1 MLKKTVELIVPFFCV
16 IFVVTQIG
24 CYIDADDDRDL
35 VDVDDDP
42 PAIPRGVR
50 TITGDEYVIIEWYP
64 NGENDLKG
72 YKVWRGEDDI
82 NFDLIAEIISSG
94 TEENDREQYK
104 DTDVRNG
111 STYFYAVTAFDVN
124 GNESELS
131 PEEAWDTPRPEGRN
145 ITLDDY
151 QLAPER
157 SGFDFSNAFRGAI
170 AWNDRE
176 TDVYFG
182 LELATNITYLYS
194 DNSKTGMQD
203 LGYHENFDAID
214 VVPEFGYVK
223 RFVEI
228 IEGHIYAIYTPD
240 GNYAKIHVRILTD
253 ESVEF
258 DWAYQTEVGNIQLAP
273 AKPKRENSN

>member
-1 MLKKTVELIVPFFCV
+1 MLKKIVALIIPFSCV
-16 IFVVTQIG
+16 LFVVTQIG
-24 CYIDADDDRDL
+24 CYIDADDDRDDL
-35 VDVDDDP
+35 NVDIDP

-64 NGENDLKG
+64 NGENDLDG

-82 NFDLIAEIISSG
+82 NFDLIAEIQTSG
-94 TEENDREQYK
+94 TEENHREQYT

-111 STYFYAVTAFDVN
+111 STYFYAVTAYDIN

-131 PEEAWDTPRPEGRN
+131 PEEAWDTPRPEGKN
-145 ITLDDY
+145 IALDDY

-182 LELATNITYLYS
+182 LEFQTNITYLYS
-194 DNSKTGMQD
+194 DNETGMQD
-203 LGYHENFDAID
+203 LGYHEYFDDID
-214 VVPEFGYVK
+214 TVPEYGYVTK
-223 RFVEI
+223 YVELV
-228 IEGHIYAIYTPD
+228 EGHIYAFYTPD
-240 GNYAKIHVRILTD
+240 GNFAKIHVRVLTD

-258 DWAYQTEVGNIQLAP
+258 DWAYQTEIENIQLAP
-273 AKPKRENSN
+273 AQPK